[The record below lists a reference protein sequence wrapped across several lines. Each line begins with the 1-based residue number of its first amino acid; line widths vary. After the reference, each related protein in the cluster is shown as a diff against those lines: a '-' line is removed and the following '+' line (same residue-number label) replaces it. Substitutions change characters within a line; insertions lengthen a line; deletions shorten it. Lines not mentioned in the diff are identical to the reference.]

1 MEGISPRQNSASAN
15 ELEVSSL
22 RSQIGPILFL
32 AGIFFLNF
40 LGRIILAPLLP
51 TIEKDLGL
59 DHAGAGSLFLLI
71 SSGYFVSLL
80 GSGFVASRLMHKR
93 TIIVSATAIGLA
105 LLVISSSNSLLGISM
120 GLVLLGLAAGLYLP
134 SGISTLTS
142 LISPSQ
148 WGKALAIHELAPNLA
163 FVAAPLLSEVLLRWF
178 SWRGILAV
186 MGIAS
191 MVAGMT
197 FGRFGTGGK
206 FPGDAPS
213 VTSVRTILVK
223 PAFWIM
229 TILFSLAITGSL
241 GVYAMLPLYLVTERS
256 MDQYWANTLVAVSR
270 VSGLGMAFLA
280 GWATDRFGARK
291 IMAAVFLLTGT
302 MTFLLGVTK
311 GYWMVLIV
319 FAQPMLAVC
328 FFPAG
333 FAALSCIGPSSSRNV
348 AVSLTIPLAFLIG
361 AGAIPAGL
369 GIMGDT
375 VSFAFGFALVGVFI
389 LMGFLLSLT
398 LQLPAENECPTT
410 FFQEQR

>member
-1 MEGISPRQNSASAN
+1 VEEVSPGQNSNSDT
-15 ELEVSSL
+15 ELEVTSFKSH
-22 RSQIGPILFL
+22 IGAILFL

-51 TIEKDLGL
+51 TIEKNLGL
-59 DHAGAGSLFLLI
+59 GHSEAGSLFLLI
-71 SSGYFVSLL
+71 SLGYFISLL

-93 TIIVSATAIGLA
+93 TIIVSANAIGLA
-105 LLVISSSNSLLGISM
+105 LLGISASDSLLGISM
-120 GLVLLGLAAGLYLP
+120 GLVFLGLAAGLYLP

-142 LISPSQ
+142 LISPNQ

-163 FVAAPLLSEVLLRWF
+163 FVAAPLISEVLLQWF

-186 MGIAS
+186 IGITS
-191 MVAGMT
+191 MVVGMT
-197 FGRFGTGGK
+197 FGRFGTGGR

-213 VTSVRTILVK
+213 LTSFRTILVK

-311 GYWMVLIV
+311 GFWMVLIV

-361 AGAIPAGL
+361 AGAIPAGI

-375 VSFAFGFALVGVFI
+375 ASFAFGFALVGIFI

-398 LQLPAENECPTT
+398 LQLPEEYECPTT
-410 FFQEQR
+410 FSQE

>member
-213 VTSVRTILVK
+213 VTSVRTILAK

-333 FAALSCIGPSSSRNV
+333 FAALSCMGPSSSRNV

-369 GIMGDT
+369 GIMADT
-375 VSFAFGFALVGVFI
+375 ISFAFGFALVGVFI

>member
-51 TIEKDLGL
+51 AIEKDLGL

-291 IMAAVFLLTGT
+291 IMATVFLLTGT

>member
-1 MEGISPRQNSASAN
+1 MEEISPRQNSASATA
-15 ELEVSSL
+15 LEVTSL

-105 LLVISSSNSLLGISM
+105 LLGISFSNSLLGISI

-142 LISPSQ
+142 LISPGQ

-163 FVAAPLLSEVLLRWF
+163 FVAAPLISEVLLQWF

-213 VTSVRTILVK
+213 VTSVRTILAK

-311 GYWMVLIV
+311 GYWLVLIV

-369 GIMGDT
+369 GIMADT

-398 LQLPAENECPTT
+398 LQLPTENECPTT
-410 FFQEQR
+410 FLQEQR

>member
-1 MEGISPRQNSASAN
+1 MEEISPRQNSASATA
-15 ELEVSSL
+15 LEVTSL

-59 DHAGAGSLFLLI
+59 DHSGAGLLFLLI

-105 LLVISSSNSLLGISM
+105 LLGISFSNSLLGISM

-142 LISPSQ
+142 LISPGQ

-206 FPGDAPS
+206 FPGNAPS
-213 VTSVRTILVK
+213 VTSVRTILAK

-311 GYWMVLIV
+311 GYWLVLIV

-333 FAALSCIGPSSSRNV
+333 FAALSCLGPSSSRNV

-361 AGAIPAGL
+361 AGAIPTGL

-398 LQLPAENECPTT
+398 LQLPVENECPTT
-410 FFQEQR
+410 FFQKQR

>member
-1 MEGISPRQNSASAN
+1 
-15 ELEVSSL
+15 
-22 RSQIGPILFL
+22 L

-59 DHAGAGSLFLLI
+59 DHSEAGSLFLLI

-105 LLVISSSNSLLGISM
+105 LLGISSSNSLLGISL

-142 LISPSQ
+142 LISPSR

-163 FVAAPLLSEVLLRWF
+163 FVAAPLLSEVLLQWF

-197 FGRFGTGGK
+197 FGRFGSGGK

-213 VTSVRTILVK
+213 FTSFRTILAK

-229 TILFSLAITGSL
+229 TTLFSLAITGSL

-256 MDQYWANTLVAVSR
+256 MDQHWANTLVAVSR

-280 GWATDRFGARK
+280 GWATDRFGARR
-291 IMAAVFLLTGT
+291 IMAAVFLLTGA

-311 GYWMVLIV
+311 GYWIILIV

-361 AGAIPAGL
+361 AGAIPTGI

-375 VSFAFGFALVGVFI
+375 VSFALGFALVGVCI

-398 LQLPAENECPTT
+398 LQLPEEYECPAT
-410 FFQEQR
+410 FSQE

>member
-1 MEGISPRQNSASAN
+1 
-15 ELEVSSL
+15 
-22 RSQIGPILFL
+22 L

-59 DHAGAGSLFLLI
+59 DHAGAGLLFLLI

-134 SGISTLTS
+134 SAISTLTS

-163 FVAAPLLSEVLLRWF
+163 FVAAPLISELLLQWY

-186 MGIAS
+186 MGIGS

-213 VTSVRTILVK
+213 VTSVRTILAK

-369 GIMGDT
+369 GIMADT